1 MSLSTTL
8 AATLFRFLILTSLP
22 SPHSTLELIP
32 SRVPL
37 SILNVLD
44 LSSSLLGLS
53 HANFTPTF
61 LVSSTLIPCPLSIV
75 LNHHQIEDH
84 LGVWIPTNILVL
96 IPDILP
102 ICLLTCPLL
111 TPVESHP
118 TMPSLTLSTMM
129 TKLVQT
135 GNVTLDIVNL
145 GRENPTFTPLTQP
158 HIVSI
163 IQTTPPLIPLH
174 G

>member
-8 AATLFRFLILTSLP
+8 AATLLRFLIATSLP

-32 SRVPL
+32 SPVPL

-53 HANFTPTF
+53 HAKFTPTF
-61 LVSSTLIPCPLSIV
+61 PVSSTLIPCPPSIV
-75 LNHHQIEDH
+75 LNHPQIEDH
-84 LGVWIPTNILVL
+84 PDVWIPTNILVL

-102 ICLLTCPLL
+102 ICLLIL

-118 TMPSLTLSTMM
+118 TMPSLIPSTMM

-163 IQTTPPLIPLH
+163 IQTTPPPIPLP